1 MHHNVK
7 RLCFCIAMFHNFT
20 KAFHEL
26 ILGINQIQRR
36 LKDVD
41 CVIEVHDARVSFC
54 TTISIRRHIYVSL
67 SVSYVNDQRL
77 YK

>member
-7 RLCFCIAMFHNFT
+7 RLRFCIAMFHNFT

-41 CVIEVHDARVSFC
+41 CVIEVHDARVSFLHHNQH
-54 TTISIRRHIYVSL
+54 SS
-67 SVSYVNDQRL
+67 SYLRIT
-77 YK
+77 KR